1 MDFATRLDNLMTAKG
16 VTKFRVST
24 DLGVSSGLLSAWG
37 KGTKK
42 PSYDNII
49 ALADYFG
56 VSIDYLMGRSNERP
70 APAKV
75 LSKREERLLAAFVDL
90 EPEDQLIELGRIEA
104 MADAARKKH
113 QRPGAVG

>member
-1 MDFATRLDNLMTAKG
+1 MDFATRLDNLMADKG
-16 VTKFRVST
+16 VNKLRVAT

-56 VSIDYLMGRSNERP
+56 VSIDYLVCRSNERP
-70 APAKV
+70 AP
-75 LSKREERLLAAFVDL
+75 SRTMTKREERLLTAFNDL
-90 EPEDQLIELGRIEA
+90 DAEDQLIELGRIEA
-104 MADAARKKH
+104 MAETARKKQ
-113 QRPGAVG
+113 QRHGAAG